1 MMIDAPATVQAIL
14 ARITRVDPT
23 GITDTHTLSAL
34 GLDSLD
40 RVILAVRLE
49 EAIGRPISDRALI
62 DARTV
67 ADLAALLTPAAEAN
81 R

>member
-1 MMIDAPATVQAIL
+1 MNADALPAVQAVL
-14 ARITRVDPT
+14 AQ
-23 GITDTHTLSAL
+23 ITDIHPESITESSPVSGL

-49 EAIGRPISDRALI
+49 EVHGRAISDRALL

-67 ADLAALLTPAAEAN
+67 ADLAALLTPSQAP

>member
-1 MMIDAPATVQAIL
+1 MNADALPAVQAVL
-14 ARITRVDPT
+14 AQIT
-23 GITDTHTLSAL
+23 GIHPESITESSPVSGL

-49 EAIGRPISDRALI
+49 EVHGRAISDRALL

-67 ADLAALLTPAAEAN
+67 ADLAALLTPSQAP